1 MVLTLCGKL
10 SMSKATVILTALVV
24 ALSIL
29 LGVSLK
35 SGFEKSAKIAQL
47 QDTIKSVNKAEKVI
61 YKIREVATTVK
72 EDCDCF
78 HQKIPAEIL
87 KVLTK

>member
-1 MVLTLCGKL
+1 MLNKT
-10 SMSKATVILTALVV
+10 TVILAALVV

-61 YKIREVATTVK
+61 YKIREVAK
-72 EDCDCF
+72 DEDCYNTIISDD
-78 HQKIPAEIL
+78 IL
-87 KVLTK
+87 KRLRK

>member
-1 MVLTLCGKL
+1 MLNKL
-10 SMSKATVILTALVV
+10 TVILAALVV

-61 YKIREVATTVK
+61 YKIREVASTVK

-78 HQKIPAEIL
+78 HQRIPEEIL
-87 KVLTK
+87 KEIRK

>member
-1 MVLTLCGKL
+1 MLN
-10 SMSKATVILTALVV
+10 KATVILAALVV

-61 YKIREVATTVK
+61 YKIKKIAVN
-72 EDCDCF
+72 DDCF
-78 HQKIPAEIL
+78 NKEIPEEIL
-87 KVLTK
+87 KEIRK

>member
-1 MVLTLCGKL
+1 MN
-10 SMSKATVILTALVV
+10 KATVILAALVV

-47 QDTIKSVNKAEKVI
+47 QDTIKGLNKAEKVI
-61 YKIREVATTVK
+61 YKIREVAK
-72 EDCDCF
+72 DEDCYSTNIGDDV
-78 HQKIPAEIL
+78 L
-87 KVLTK
+87 KLLRK

>member
-1 MVLTLCGKL
+1 MEQMLN
-10 SMSKATVILTALVV
+10 KATVILAALVV

-47 QDTIKSVNKAEKVI
+47 QDTIKGLNKAEKVI
-61 YKIREVATTVK
+61 YKIREVAK
-72 EDCDCF
+72 DEDCYNTNIGDD
-78 HQKIPAEIL
+78 AL
-87 KVLTK
+87 KLLRK

>member
-1 MVLTLCGKL
+1 MEQMLN
-10 SMSKATVILTALVV
+10 KATVILAALVV

-61 YKIREVATTVK
+61 YKIREVAK
-72 EDCDCF
+72 DEDCYNTTISDD
-78 HQKIPAEIL
+78 IL
-87 KVLTK
+87 KQLRK